1 MYPRSIECI
10 TSLLLNFDLIAASR
24 GVGEI
29 EREGLPFERNTAV
42 VGHIK
47 ISAQIPQGR
56 TYSTCR
62 PRSINQGRVCVCG
75 SMSKRRRTTND
86 SAAVSLSHLF
96 QTAVPELS
104 KGNEELQS
112 SPHCYDTGHEAAAPF
127 TEEIELTDQETYLFD
142 GGQDPSYLL
151 RELHDQALEFFTYQN
166 ETKVQNLVAL
176 CLKDALRSQG
186 LFQHF
191 GVENEF
197 SIFSYR
203 PDIIIVSHNLKG
215 IILVIEVKKPGLEVF
230 TSHEVAGQKYDY
242 LIGELLS
249 GVSTPIGVLTSYDE
263 MCIAFLDDD
272 EGKSLDILKR
282 NAANLGND
290 IDPAVLKAFGID
302 EDSPT
307 PPSSPP
313 PGHTSNSRRPSP
325 ESKLNP
331 VFASSLNNDRQED
344 RKPSGKT
351 SDDEKPP
358 GCSGQ
363 QVEELSEKVEVESD
377 DDDDDDDWNRSI
389 FYTQTFG
396 REAAMKALVLAIRCG
411 LEAVARSEPRNAPLN
426 GASAQGSCAMVNE
439 HGLVYTNIPE
449 AIKFNYRGIPSANTK
464 IMYLW
469 RDIGRGSKGRVF
481 LACNSSGRACAVKFF
496 LIDYNTYHRRHDT
509 SENRENWR
517 QSQMTIKKK
526 EAEKE
531 YAHWVNAYGGAF
543 KDQVRVVRLNN
554 LWCLMMPYFDQVSPK
569 KRSSVL
575 KVVRDHLEE
584 FKASNLNYA
593 IEELRWRH
601 VGVRDEGCFI
611 FDLGSLESRDASEI
625 DVDASIDALQ
635 QKI

>member
-1 MYPRSIECI
+1 
-10 TSLLLNFDLIAASR
+10 
-24 GVGEI
+24 
-29 EREGLPFERNTAV
+29 
-42 VGHIK
+42 
-47 ISAQIPQGR
+47 
-56 TYSTCR
+56 
-62 PRSINQGRVCVCG
+62 
-75 SMSKRRRTTND
+75 MSKRRRTTNN
-86 SAAVSLSHLF
+86 SAVSSLGHLF

-104 KGNEELQS
+104 KRDEELQS
-112 SPHCYDTGHEAAAPF
+112 SPHVYDTGHDSAAPF

-151 RELHDQALEFFTYQN
+151 RELHDQALEFFNYQN

-203 PDIIIVSHNLKG
+203 PDIIIVSHSLKG
-215 IILVIEVKKPGLEVF
+215 IILVIEVKKPGVEVF

-242 LIGELLS
+242 LIGKLLS
-249 GVSTPIGVLTSYDE
+249 GVSNNPIGVLTTYDE
-263 MCIAFLDDD
+263 MCIAFLDD

-282 NAANLGND
+282 NASNLGND

-302 EDSPT
+302 EDSPS

-313 PGHTSNSRRPSP
+313 TSGHASDSRRPSP

-331 VFASSLNNDRQED
+331 VFAGLNNDGQED

-358 GCSGQ
+358 GSSGQ
-363 QVEELSEKVEVESD
+363 QVEEMSEKVEEESD
-377 DDDDDDDWNRSI
+377 GGNDDEDDWNRSV

-396 REAAMKALVLAIRCG
+396 REVAMKALVLAIRCG
-411 LEAVARSEPRNAPLN
+411 LEAVAKSDPRNAPTN
-426 GASAQGSCAMVNE
+426 GASAPGTCAMVNE

-449 AIKFNYRGIPSANTK
+449 AIKFNYHGFPSANTK

-517 QSQMTIKKK
+517 QSQMITKKK

-554 LWCLMMPYFDQVSPK
+554 LWCLMMPYFDQVSPN
-569 KRSSVL
+569 KRSSFL

-593 IEELRWRH
+593 IEDLRWRH

-625 DVDASIDALQ
+625 DVDASIDALREE
-635 QKI
+635 I